1 MSGVDR
7 GPLNTTKH
15 NSLDESRLP
24 GAEPKQRVAQ
34 LQQGAGAR
42 ERLPTACVA
51 ACFHHFL

>member
-1 MSGVDR
+1 MSDVDR
-7 GPLNTTKH
+7 GPKH

-24 GAEPKQRVAQ
+24 GAEPKQQVAQ
-34 LQQGAGAR
+34 LQQGAGAH